1 MRLKIGV
8 SPCFNFPIG
17 NENGRKAPRASRKL
31 DLTTDNALQRLVQGV
46 IDRQPTAGCWSGQSN
61 DEGLDP
67 DSEVRGSLSELFRAG
82 QIRFVTWRP
91 GSL

>member
-46 IDRQPTAGCWSGQSN
+46 IDR
-61 DEGLDP
+61 
-67 DSEVRGSLSELFRAG
+67 
-82 QIRFVTWRP
+82 
-91 GSL
+91 